1 MERKSF
7 DRLFLIVLFCLAS
20 SFCQA
25 QQDASVSEVRI
36 LKKAEL
42 KKGDL
47 LFHVPTK
54 SNAITDV
61 TPGMTDHVAIFL
73 GGDSV
78 VEAVGRGVVI
88 TLLDSLCRQEGFYF
102 IGRIHKRKFNRKKSL
117 RNALSYVGR
126 QYDWLYLSDND
137 DIYCSELVTISYV
150 DRKGKPLFA
159 LIPMSFHDASGRIT
173 EYWQEF
179 YKRHNMEVPEGQPGS
194 NPAELS
200 QRPIIRIIGRLSPI
214 L

>member
-7 DRLFLIVLFCLAS
+7 DRLFLIVLFCLVS
-20 SFCQA
+20 SCCLA
-25 QQDASVSEVRI
+25 QQDALISEARIVRND
-36 LKKAEL
+36 EL
-42 KKGDL
+42 RIGDL

-54 SNAITDV
+54 GNAITDV
-61 TPGMTDHVAIFL
+61 TQGMTDHVAIFL

-88 TLLDSLCRQEGFYF
+88 TTLDSLCRQEGYYF
-102 IGRIHKRKFNRKKSL
+102 IGRIPKRKFNRKKSI

-126 QYDWLYLSDND
+126 QYDWLYLPDND

-150 DRKGKPLFA
+150 DQKGKPLFA
-159 LIPMSFHDASGRIT
+159 AIPMSFHDVSGRIT

-179 YKRHNMEVPEGQPGS
+179 YHRHNMEVPEGQPGS

-200 QRPIIRIIGRLSPI
+200 RRPLIRIIGRLQPF